1 MPLTTDFKNHE
12 AKTDKAERWN
22 TAIHSHGWRDQH
34 SCLSKGKNKEMK
46 VGMDIVITESLVRAR
61 CMVNTFSYLANT
73 AAYEVGVL
81 ATFFLTDVET
91 EASRR

>member
-1 MPLTTDFKNHE
+1 
-12 AKTDKAERWN
+12 
-22 TAIHSHGWRDQH
+22 
-34 SCLSKGKNKEMK
+34 MK

-91 EASRR
+91 EASRG